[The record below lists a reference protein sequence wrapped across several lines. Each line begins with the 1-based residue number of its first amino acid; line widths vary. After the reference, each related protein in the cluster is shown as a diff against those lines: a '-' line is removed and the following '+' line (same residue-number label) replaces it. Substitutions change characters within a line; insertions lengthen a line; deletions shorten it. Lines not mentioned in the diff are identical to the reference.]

1 MSTVQDIIAQAIKSA
16 DRSLFNEDYGKQ
28 AEAVLI
34 GLRKAGYDV
43 VPLKPSDRLV
53 EYISENMPFGR
64 SRPSDLIRSL
74 YALMVENSRRMS

>member
-1 MSTVQDIIAQAIKSA
+1 MTSVKDIIAGAIKAA

-43 VPLKPSDRLV
+43 VPLKPSDQLI
-53 EYISENMPFGR
+53 EYISQNMPFGR
-64 SRPSDLIRSL
+64 SRPTDLIKAL
-74 YALMVENSRRMS
+74 YTLMVENSRRLG